1 MEKQKLLK
9 RKQKAAGNT
18 VALLSAC
25 TDLASYYS
33 SVGQFSNAT
42 KEYEVLCH
50 IYKEQKEM
58 LLYAQAQRG
67 LGEAYMGLQDFTK
80 TLQHFKIYHEVAVQ
94 EQNALEQQRALAQ
107 LGHLYL
113 TWFLETLSEGNT
125 KLLNEAYGYFVRS
138 MKKCESLS
146 DGLEKQDMIARLFSN
161 LGLVKEYLG
170 DYDTSFQLYE
180 KSIKICLKHDFF
192 EQLYRGYLS
201 LASLFEKQENFQDT
215 IKNYNLAVE
224 VAKKLSHKRVEL
236 ICAALLA
243 KAETLIKLADFQGAK
258 QVLRKAYKF
267 KTPNKNEKTVIEKH
281 LRVVAAMCKIED
293 EIIVCNE
300 QKQLKVLYEKMGDG
314 ACNLKNFSKAIEY
327 YKKMLDAAERTG
339 VSDKELGEC
348 YYSLGE
354 TYKDNGDYKEAELYF
369 EKEYDLCKN
378 NIKESLNTMCKIA
391 DLKEMAKD
399 EAEQIKAIYERGLT
413 YCRKKQNLKEE
424 KYVAKRYVEF
434 LRRSFGHKEAF
445 KIERH
450 LQRLNE
456 QLEEEEEA
464 ESSSSECESEDSTK
478 VPIGEDIV
486 LSEITD
492 ISEESDN
499 DVPEKGAQMT
509 RRRKQ
514 SNIKFKKNLN
524 GEWPLHVACIK
535 GNLKMVKYWL
545 DVDHPVN
552 VRDNAGWLPL
562 HEAAVHGHLD
572 IVRLLLDQK
581 ASINDRGG
589 SECNGITPLH
599 DAASNGHL
607 EVVELLLNRGA
618 YAVAKTD
625 DGNTPLFEL
634 KRWYDRVEDNLPEEQ
649 LTLYHSLIQRLQKA
663 LEKAGQKDTMKTAFD
678 KDIECNLNV
687 NVGFLRRNI
696 QEEDSC
702 DDEVSHVSDKSIS
715 EEYQRVMQN
724 LRYKPQ
730 KQSPSTCPKR
740 AALIDEA
747 EFVEAEDWLEED
759 VKQTKNKKRKT
770 GDFILGHNSPAKIAH
785 KSPAKTSHCSN
796 IASDSPLED
805 PIPNQRRYSNASS
818 DGNHSTKKKQVTLL
832 DSDFN
837 TGAARKN
844 IYSATR
850 NIHAEADS
858 TSALPSSVVPSQI
871 VATHSNP
878 MLFVDVEINK
888 KLFRVPL
895 FLSQLQ
901 DKNIK
906 WLAQEAALR
915 YESKEFMMPVLEL
928 ETANGAILNENDP
941 LNLLFP
947 MGSLQAERVIGTVVQ
962 WTLPSVLEKYKEIC
976 ANMGIDPSQ
985 TISSFIENLSVS
997 LDLSS
1002 RGFLF
1007 DDINPLLK
1015 SVINQKSLT
1024 EINLSGNFL
1033 NPQSITLLGSA
1044 MGTLPNLEVLNLS
1057 CTGLQRNHL
1066 EILANSIVAHGSSLE
1081 RLWHLDISDNI
1092 NLKNSFLRDLN
1103 IIAKHLNLKRLCMR
1117 NVGLFEPLYFKVSL
1131 KTVEEFDVSYNQLTN
1146 AGIKNTMQW
1155 LDGGVL
1161 RYLNVSRNKTE
1172 RALRQI
1178 LDIFGSDHM
1187 TMQKIYLEECGVC
1200 DSDLFELLRSAPNI
1214 ESIKASY
1221 NPDLTSVSLRRLL
1234 EHGNMD
1240 YINLCY
1246 CDNIWT
1252 YFNREDNG
1260 WNIDLKSKAKLK
1272 ICASEYCDSLEH
1284 MFRQSCGEDL
1294 KVVMKRGI
1302 FTVMLNS

>member
-1 MEKQKLLK
+1 MEEQKLLK
-9 RKQKAAGNT
+9 RKQKAASNT
-18 VALLSAC
+18 AALLSAC

-33 SVGQFSNAT
+33 SVGQFLNAT
-42 KEYEVLCH
+42 KEYEVLCR

-67 LGEAYMGLQDFTK
+67 LGEAYMGLQNFTK

-94 EQNALEQQRALAQ
+94 EQNTLEQQRALAQ

-113 TWFLETLSEGNT
+113 TWFLETLSEDNT

-201 LASLFEKQENFQDT
+201 LASLFEKQGNFQDT

-243 KAETLIKLADFQGAK
+243 KSETLIKLADFQGAK

-267 KTPNKNEKTVIEKH
+267 KTPNKSEKTVIEKH
-281 LRVVAAMCKIED
+281 LKVVAAMCKIED
-293 EIIVCNE
+293 EIIICND

-314 ACNLKNFSKAIEY
+314 ACGLKNFSKAIEY
-327 YKKMLDAAERTG
+327 YKKMLEAAERTG

-378 NIKESLNTMCKIA
+378 NLKESLNTMYKIA

-399 EAEQIKAIYERGLT
+399 GAEQIKAIYERCLNN
-413 YCRKKQNLKEE
+413 CRKGQNLKEE
-424 KYVAKRYVEF
+424 KHVAKRYVEF
-434 LRRSFGHKEAF
+434 LRRSFEHKEAF
-445 KIERH
+445 KIERR
-450 LQRLNE
+450 LQSLNE
-456 QLEEEEEA
+456 QLGEEEEA

-478 VPIGEDIV
+478 VPLGENIV
-486 LSEITD
+486 LSEVTD

-499 DVPEKGAQMT
+499 EVPEKTVQVA

-514 SNIKFKKNLN
+514 NNIKFKKNLN

-535 GNLKMVKYWL
+535 GNSKMVKYWL

-607 EVVELLLNRGA
+607 EVVELLLDRGA
-618 YAVAKTD
+618 CAVAKTD

-634 KRWYDRVEDNLPEEQ
+634 KRWYDRVEDDLPKEQ
-649 LTLYHSLIQRLQKA
+649 LTLYQSLVKRFQKA
-663 LEKAGQKDTMKTAFD
+663 LDKAGQKDTMKSASD
-678 KDIECNLNV
+678 KEIDYNPNV

-696 QEEDSC
+696 QEVDSSED
-702 DDEVSHVSDKSIS
+702 EASHVTDKSIS

-724 LRYKPQ
+724 LRHKPQ
-730 KQSPSTCPKR
+730 KRSPSTCPKR

-770 GDFILGHNSPAKIAH
+770 GDFISGHNSPAKIAN
-785 KSPAKTSHCSN
+785 KSPAKILRCSN
-796 IASDSPLED
+796 LTPDTSLQD
-805 PIPNQRRYSNASS
+805 PIPNQRRYSNAS
-818 DGNHSTKKKQVTLL
+818 NHSTKKKQVTLL
-832 DSDFN
+832 HSGFS
-837 TGAARKN
+837 TGAVSQN
-844 IYSATR
+844 IYSTTS
-850 NIHAEADS
+850 NVHAEADS
-858 TSALPSSVVPSQI
+858 TSTIASRVISSQNM
-871 VATHSNP
+871 ATQSNP
-878 MLFVDVEINK
+878 MLFVDVEINN

-895 FLSQLQ
+895 LLSQLQ
-901 DKNIK
+901 DRNIK

-928 ETANGAILNENDP
+928 ETVNGAILNENDS

-947 MGSLQAERVIGTVVQ
+947 MGSLQAEKVIGTVTQ
-962 WTLPSVLEKYKEIC
+962 WTLSSVLEKYKEIC
-976 ANMGIDPSQ
+976 ANLGVNPSP
-985 TISSFIENLSVS
+985 TISSFVENLSVS

-1033 NPQSITLLGSA
+1033 NSQSITLLGST

-1066 EILANSIVAHGSSLE
+1066 AILANSVVVHGSSLE

-1092 NLKNSFLRDLN
+1092 NLQNYFLKDLN
-1103 IIAKHLNLKRLCMR
+1103 IIAKHLNLKRLCIR
-1117 NVGLFEPLYFKVSL
+1117 NVGLFEPLNFKVCL

-1146 AGIKNTMQW
+1146 TGIKNTMQW

-1161 RYLNVSRNKTE
+1161 RYLNVSRNKAE

-1178 LDIFGSDHM
+1178 LDIFGIGLM

-1221 NPDLTSVSLRRLL
+1221 NPDLTSISLRRLL
-1234 EHGNMD
+1234 EHGNID

-1252 YFNREDNG
+1252 YFNREDSD
-1260 WNIDLKSKAKLK
+1260 WSIALKSKAKLK
-1272 ICASEYCDSLEH
+1272 ICASEYCGSLED
-1284 MFRQSCGEDL
+1284 MFRQRCGEEL
-1294 KVVMKRGI
+1294 KIVVKRGI